1 MNRPSVPTP
10 NQPPGGQPVADP
22 VAAGA
27 PRAAGSITGALPGAG
42 PVALPDGPPAE
53 LAAMLPPGNV
63 VILGGPG
70 SGKTAL
76 LEASMHH
83 LLDGPGGAAR
93 LLTSSRQAAVAST
106 ERLLAALTGAS
117 GGELGCVTWY
127 AFARGLVTSHA
138 DLLDYRGEPRPLS
151 GPEQWSLV
159 RSLLTLDQAAV
170 DWGPLAPLVDTRA
183 FTDELAEFVLAC
195 ERRLVDPEELLERA
209 TAEGRPNWRAVAAF
223 LTLYSEHLALQDSV
237 DQAGLILQAGDL
249 LEDRPDILA
258 ATVAQVRTILVDEAQ
273 ELDPAQLRLLA
284 LLVDGGARAILAGD
298 PAGTTDAF
306 RGATP
311 GALPAWASRLGASVV
326 LLERSRRLGGPGLDA
341 VRRLQAAGAGP
352 VIALTGGGTTAV
364 EAARYPGPAEE
375 AEANARLLRV
385 AHERDGVPYGRM
397 AVLLPSTRRL
407 SGPTRRALER
417 FGVPYRL
424 GAGERQLVAEP
435 IVGNVLDLFRLALD
449 PTRADELLPS
459 LLTSPLGGLDP
470 GELRALRRAAL
481 LADRSLA
488 DHVRARA
495 APPPLPEAT
504 LDTADQQAA
513 VPGTTD
519 PVADASTAAGPGAS
533 DPQAA
538 GPGASDPQAAG
549 PGGTDSGARGP
560 ETMDAGAGASETSEV
575 DGGEEGPARAR
586 SALVLDP
593 GLVARVEALCDLL
606 ERAEGWSAELDADAC
621 FWEVWRSAPA
631 FSELILRAEV
641 DPTDADVQRQ
651 LDALTAFSRALG
663 LFVDGRPGASMRT
676 YLDVVERADFASDP
690 WLPPAMARNNAV
702 AVLSVN
708 AAKGQE
714 FDLVI
719 VAGCLE
725 GSLPSTT
732 HPQGLFEA
740 WRLDGDPGPVARAN
754 ALVDA
759 ERRRFTLAASRARDR
774 VVFTASRVDGR
785 GEPSRFLRELG
796 LELPADPPS
805 ADATPL
811 GVLEAAGALRRVA
824 GDRDRTAAERLAA
837 AATLAAIPG
846 VDPTTWWW
854 RRDYTVDPEPIAAE
868 GRLRT
873 SYSRIGTYEDC
884 HLRYFFGSVA
894 GLDDRSSYQMAFGRL
909 MHTIF
914 ELAAKG
920 DIANQ
925 PDDLKAAY
933 RSRFNPA
940 WFPSR
945 AIAYQYW
952 RDGMGMLEL
961 WHRGEAEAARR
972 ALRFEV
978 GFEMEVGGHLV
989 RGRIDRV
996 DPGPDGGI
1004 VLLDYKTARN
1014 PATDEEA
1021 ERSLQLA
1028 IYYLAALRDPE
1039 LAALGHP
1046 VEMQLVYPARV
1057 KQGRFTRVSQHPGP
1071 DYANQV
1077 EQRLL
1082 ALLDGAAAE
1091 SFDPDPHADCRMCA
1105 FKPICP
1111 MWPQGEEFLAP
1122 AHPPAGLDPH
1132 AIPAPG
1138 ATPAAGPG
1146 PGSVPAAGPGP
1157 GGVPVADPGPGGG
1170 SPTAVATRNGGG
1182 GR

>member
-1 MNRPSVPTP
+1 MNRPSLSTP
-10 NQPPGGQPVADP
+10 NQPPSGLPS
-22 VAAGA
+22 AAPA
-27 PRAAGSITGALPGAG
+27 MPPAAGSVIRALPGAG
-42 PVALPDGPPAE
+42 PVGLPDGPPGE
-53 LAAMLPPGNV
+53 LAARLPPGNI

-76 LEASMHH
+76 LEATMRH
-83 LLDGPGGAAR
+83 LLAQPGGTAR

-106 ERLLAALTGAS
+106 ERLLAGLTRAS

-127 AFARGLVTSHA
+127 AFARGLVISHA

-151 GPEQWSLV
+151 GPEQWALV
-159 RSLLTLDQAAV
+159 RSLLALDQTEV
-170 DWGPLAPLVDTRA
+170 DWGTLAPLADTRA

-195 ERRLVDPEELLERA
+195 ERRLIGPEELLERA
-209 TAEGRPNWRAVAAF
+209 RAEGRPNWVPVAAF
-223 LTLYSEHLALQDSV
+223 LSLYGEHLALQDSV

-249 LEDRPDILA
+249 LEDHPGVLA
-258 ATVAQVRTILVDEAQ
+258 ATVAQVGAILIDEAQ
-273 ELDPAQLRLLA
+273 ELDPAQLRLLT
-284 LLVDGGARAILAGD
+284 LLAGGGARAVLAGD
-298 PAGTTDAF
+298 PAGATDAF
-306 RGATP
+306 RGADP
-311 GALPAWASRLGASVV
+311 GALPEWAKRLDASVV
-326 LLERSRRLGGPGLDA
+326 LLERSRRLGGPALDA
-341 VRRLQAAGAGP
+341 VRRLQAAGPGP
-352 VIALTGGGTTAV
+352 VISLSGGGTTTV

-397 AVLLPSTRRL
+397 AILLPSARRL
-407 SGPTRRALER
+407 SAPTRRALER

-435 IVGNVLDLFRLALD
+435 IVGHVLDLFRLGLD
-449 PTRADELLPS
+449 PARAGELLPS

-495 APPPLPEAT
+495 VPPPLPEAPAET
-504 LDTADQQAA
+504 VDGT
-513 VPGTTD
+513 PGPD
-519 PVADASTAAGPGAS
+519 PGDLAAGERGA
-533 DPQAA
+533 DGPVRA
-538 GPGASDPQAAG
+538 G
-549 PGGTDSGARGP
+549 
-560 ETMDAGAGASETSEV
+560 
-575 DGGEEGPARAR
+575 

-593 GLVARVEALCDLL
+593 GLVARVQALCDLI
-606 ERAEGWSAELDADAC
+606 ERAERWVAELDADAC

-651 LDALTAFSRALG
+651 LDALTAFSRALS

-690 WLPPAMARNNAV
+690 WLPPAMARNGAV

-725 GSLPSTT
+725 GALPQTAR
-732 HPQGLFEA
+732 PQGLFEA
-740 WRLDGDPGPVARAN
+740 WRLDGDPGPVARAD
-754 ALVDA
+754 AVLDA

-796 LELPADPPS
+796 LELPAEPP
-805 ADATPL
+805 ALDTNPL
-811 GVLEAAGALRRVA
+811 GSLEAAGALRRVA
-824 GDRDRTAAERLAA
+824 GDRDRPAAERLAA
-837 AATLAAIPG
+837 ATTLAALPG

-854 RRDYTVDPEPIAAE
+854 RRDYTVDPEPIATE

-884 HLRYFFGSVA
+884 HLKYFFGSVA

-920 DIANQ
+920 DVRND
-925 PDDLKAAY
+925 PEDLKAAY
-933 RSRFNPA
+933 RKRFNPG
-940 WFPSR
+940 WFPTR

-961 WHRGEAEAARR
+961 WHRSEAEVARR

-978 GFEMEVGGHLV
+978 GFEMEVGDHLV

-996 DPGPDGGI
+996 DPGPEDGI
-1004 VLLDYKTARN
+1004 ILLDYKTARY
-1014 PATDEEA
+1014 PASEEEA

-1039 LAALGHP
+1039 LAALGRP
-1046 VEMQLVYPARV
+1046 VEMQLVYPARIMN
-1057 KQGRFTRVSQHPGP
+1057 GRFARVSQHPGP
-1071 DYANQV
+1071 DHASKV

-1091 SFDPDPHADCRMCA
+1091 SFDPDPHADCRMCP

-1122 AHPPAGLDPH
+1122 AHPPSGLSPTGTPSAG
-1132 AIPAPG
+1132 
-1138 ATPAAGPG
+1138 PAA
-1146 PGSVPAAGPGP
+1146 
-1157 GGVPVADPGPGGG
+1157 
-1170 SPTAVATRNGGG
+1170 RNGGG
-1182 GR
+1182 ER

>member
-1 MNRPSVPTP
+1 MNRPSAPTP
-10 NQPPGGQPVADP
+10 IQPPG
-22 VAAGA
+22 AA
-27 PRAAGSITGALPGAG
+27 PT
-42 PVALPDGPPAE
+42 VLPDGPPGE
-53 LAAMLPPGNV
+53 LAAMLPPGNL

-76 LEASMHH
+76 LEATMHH
-83 LLDGPGGAAR
+83 LLARPGGSAR

-106 ERLLAALTGAS
+106 ERLLAALARAA

-127 AFARGLVTSHA
+127 AFALGLVTSHA

-159 RSLLTLDQAAV
+159 RSLLTLDQSAV

-183 FTDELAEFVLAC
+183 LTDELAEFVLAC
-195 ERRLVDPEELLERA
+195 ERRLVDPEALLRRA
-209 TAEGRPNWRAVAAF
+209 TEEARPGWRPVAAF
-223 LTLYSEHLALQDSV
+223 LQLYGEHLALQDSV

-249 LEDRPDILA
+249 LEDRPDVLA
-258 ATVAQVRTILVDEAQ
+258 ATAAQVGAILVDEAQ
-273 ELDPAQLRLLA
+273 ELDPAQLRLLS
-284 LLVDGGARAILAGD
+284 LLVGGGVRAILAGD

-311 GALPAWASRLGASVV
+311 AALPGFADRLGARV
-326 LLERSRRLGGPGLDA
+326 LKLERSHRLGGPGLDA
-341 VRRLQAAGAGP
+341 VRRLQAAGGGP
-352 VIALTGGGTTAV
+352 VVALTGGGTTTV

-375 AEANARLLRV
+375 AEASARLLRV

-407 SGPTRRALER
+407 NGPTRRALER

-435 IVGNVLDLFRLALD
+435 VVGNVLDLFRLVLD

-488 DHVRARA
+488 EHVRARA
-495 APPPLPEAT
+495 VPPPLTQAHP
-504 LDTADQQAA
+504 DQQAPEA
-513 VPGTTD
+513 ETPRD
-519 PVADASTAAGPGAS
+519 PEADAPEGPGAE
-533 DPQAA
+533 
-538 GPGASDPQAAG
+538 GGGA
-549 PGGTDSGARGP
+549 
-560 ETMDAGAGASETSEV
+560 V
-575 DGGEEGPARAR
+575 GPARAS
-586 SALVLDP
+586 SALALDP
-593 GLVARVEALCDLL
+593 GLVVRVEALCDLV
-606 ERAEGWSAELDADAC
+606 ERTAGWVAELDADAC
-621 FWEVWRSAPA
+621 FWEVWRTAPA
-631 FSELILRAEV
+631 FSDLILRAEV
-641 DPTDADVQRQ
+641 DPTDADAQRQ
-651 LDALTAFSRALG
+651 LDALTAFSRALS

-690 WLPPAMARNNAV
+690 WLPPAMARTDAV

-714 FDLVI
+714 FDLVV

-725 GSLPSTT
+725 GALPQTT
-732 HPQGLFEA
+732 RPEGLFEA
-740 WRLDGDPGPVARAN
+740 WRLDGDPGPVARAS
-754 ALVDA
+754 ALLDA

-796 LELPADPPS
+796 LELPADPLA

-811 GVLEAAGALRRVA
+811 GSLEAAGALRRVA
-824 GDRDRTAAERLAA
+824 GDRDRPAAERLGA

-846 VDPTTWWW
+846 VDPATWWW
-854 RRDYTVDPEPIAAE
+854 RRGYTLDPEPIAAE

-920 DIANQ
+920 DVANQ
-925 PDDLKAAY
+925 PEDLKAAY
-933 RSRFNPA
+933 RERFNPA

-961 WHRGEAEAARR
+961 WHRSEADDARR

-1004 VLLDYKTARN
+1004 VLLDYKTARY
-1014 PATDEEA
+1014 PASEEEA

-1039 LAALGHP
+1039 LAGLGHP
-1046 VEMQLVYPARV
+1046 VEMQLVYPARI
-1057 KQGRFTRVSQHPGP
+1057 QHGRFTRVSQRPGP
-1071 DYANQV
+1071 DYASQV

-1082 ALLDGAAAE
+1082 SLLDGAAAE

-1122 AHPPAGLDPH
+1122 SHPPTGLGPD
-1132 AIPAPG
+1132 G
-1138 ATPAAGPG
+1138 RPAAGPG
-1146 PGSVPAAGPGP
+1146 PNDAAPATPGP
-1157 GGVPVADPGPGGG
+1157 RGPEGDP
-1170 SPTAVATRNGGG
+1170 GGG

>member
-1 MNRPSVPTP
+1 MKEPSIPTP
-10 NQPPGGQPVADP
+10 DQPPTGDTGTPQAGDP
-22 VAAGA
+22 PA
-27 PRAAGSITGALPGAG
+27 T
-42 PVALPDGPPAE
+42 LPDDPPDQ
-53 LAAMLPPGNV
+53 LAPVLPAGNV
-63 VILGGPG
+63 IVLGGPG

-76 LEASMHH
+76 LEASMH
-83 LLDGPGGAAR
+83 LLLARPGGSAR
-93 LLTSSRQAAVAST
+93 FLTSSRQAALAST
-106 ERLLAALTGAS
+106 ERLLAAIANAS
-117 GGELGCVTWY
+117 GGALGCVTWY

-138 DLLDYRGEPRPLS
+138 DLLGYRGEPRPLS

-159 RSLLTLDQAAV
+159 RSLLLLEPSPV
-170 DWGPLAPLVDTRA
+170 DWGQLAPLVDTRA

-195 ERRLVDPEELLERA
+195 ERRVVDPEQLLERA
-209 TAEGRPNWRAVAAF
+209 RTDARPSWVPAAAF
-223 LTLYSEHLALQDSV
+223 LTLYGDHLALQDSV
-237 DQAGLILQAGDL
+237 DQAGLIVQAGDL

-258 ATVAQVRTILVDEAQ
+258 ATVAQVGTILVDEAQ
-273 ELDPAQLRLLA
+273 ELDPAQIRLLT

-298 PAGTTDAF
+298 PAGATDAF
-306 RGATP
+306 HGATP
-311 GALPAWASRLGASVV
+311 GALPGWADRLGATVV
-326 LLERSRRLGGPGLDA
+326 RLERSRRLGGPGLDA
-341 VRRLQAAGAGP
+341 VRRLQAVGTTP
-352 VIALTGGGTTAV
+352 TVPLTGGGTTTV

-407 SGPTRRALER
+407 AAPARRALER

-449 PTRADELLPS
+449 PRRADELLPS
-459 LLTSPLGGLDP
+459 LLTSPLGGLDA

-495 APPPLPEAT
+495 VPLPPQPAPI
-504 LDTADQQAA
+504 AA
-513 VPGTTD
+513 PQLAPDPAPGI
-519 PVADASTAAGPGAS
+519 PEPAGLGAAGPGTPS
-533 DPQAA
+533 Q
-538 GPGASDPQAAG
+538 
-549 PGGTDSGARGP
+549 
-560 ETMDAGAGASETSEV
+560 ETGRPRPNLNLA
-575 DGGEEGPARAR
+575 
-586 SALVLDP
+586 LDP
-593 GLVARVEALCDLL
+593 ALERRVAAVCDLV
-606 ERAEGWSAELDADAC
+606 ENVEGWVAELDADAC
-621 FWEVWRSAPA
+621 FWEVWRNAPA
-631 FSELILRAEV
+631 FAELVGRAEA
-641 DPTDADVQRQ
+641 DPSDAEVQRQ

-690 WLPPAMARNNAV
+690 WLPPTMARTDAV
-702 AVLSVN
+702 ALLSVN

-714 FDLVI
+714 FDLVV

-725 GSLPSTT
+725 GALPATAR
-732 HPQGLFEA
+732 PEGLFEP

-754 ALVDA
+754 AALEA
-759 ERRRFTLAASRARDR
+759 ERRRFVLAASRARDR
-774 VVFTASRVDGR
+774 VVFTGSRVDGR
-785 GEPSRFLRELG
+785 GEPSRFLHELG
-796 LELPADPPS
+796 LELPIAPALPDP
-805 ADATPL
+805 TPL
-811 GVLEAAGALRRVA
+811 GPLEAAGALRRVLA
-824 GDRDRTAAERLAA
+824 DRDRPAAERLAA
-837 AATLAAIPG
+837 ATTLASMPG
-846 VDPTTWWW
+846 VDPDTWWW
-854 RRDYTVDPEPIAAE
+854 RRRRTDDPEPIAAE

-920 DIANQ
+920 EIGNQ

-933 RSRFNPA
+933 RVRFNPA

-945 AIAYQYW
+945 AIAHQYW

-961 WHRGEAEAARR
+961 WHRGEAEAAGQ

-996 DPGPDGGI
+996 DRGRDDGI

-1014 PATDEEA
+1014 PASEEDA
-1021 ERSLQLA
+1021 ARSLQLA

-1057 KQGRFTRVSQHPGP
+1057 KQGRFTRVSQHPRP
-1071 DYANQV
+1071 DYATQV
-1077 EQRLL
+1077 ERRLL

-1091 SFDPDPHADCRMCA
+1091 SFDPNPHADCRMCA
-1105 FKPICP
+1105 FKTICP
-1111 MWPQGEEFLAP
+1111 MWPQGEELLAP
-1122 AHPPAGLDPH
+1122 THPPAGLT
-1132 AIPAPG
+1132 ATGETLQG
-1138 ATPAAGPG
+1138 A
-1146 PGSVPAAGPGP
+1146 
-1157 GGVPVADPGPGGG
+1157 
-1170 SPTAVATRNGGG
+1170 AVRNGVGVG
-1182 GR
+1182 S

>member
-1 MNRPSVPTP
+1 MNRPSIPTQ
-10 NQPPGGQPVADP
+10 NQSP
-22 VAAGA
+22 
-27 PRAAGSITGALPGAG
+27 TGRP
-42 PVALPDGPPAE
+42 LPDGLPAE
-53 LAAMLPPGNV
+53 LVAVLPPGNV

-76 LEASMHH
+76 LEATMHH
-83 LLDGPGGAAR
+83 LLAEPGGSAR
-93 LLTSSRQAAVAST
+93 FLTSSRQAAVAST
-106 ERLLAALTGAS
+106 ERLLSALDGAS

-159 RSLLTLDQAAV
+159 RSLLTLDQTAI
-170 DWGPLAPLVDTRA
+170 DWGLLAPLVDTRA
-183 FTDELAEFVLAC
+183 FTDELAEFVFAC
-195 ERRLVDPEELLERA
+195 ERRLIDPEELLERA
-209 TAEGRPNWRAVAAF
+209 ATAGRPGWVPVAAF

-273 ELDPAQLRLLA
+273 ELDPAQLRLLS
-284 LLVDGGARAILAGD
+284 LLVGGGARAILAGD
-298 PAGTTDAF
+298 PAGATDAF

-311 GALPAWASRLGASVV
+311 GALPAWADRLDATVV

-352 VIALTGGGTTAV
+352 AIVLTGGGTTTV

-397 AVLLPSTRRL
+397 AVLLPTTRRL

-424 GAGERQLVAEP
+424 GAGERQLVTEP
-435 IVGNVLDLFRLALD
+435 VVGHVLDLFRLALD
-449 PTRADELLPS
+449 PARADELLPS

-495 APPPLPEAT
+495 APPPPLTEADPDTGQEPPGPGLVGPTAAPDRPAGAPGTGDPGDQDPEA
-504 LDTADQQAA
+504 A
-513 VPGTTD
+513 
-519 PVADASTAAGPGAS
+519 
-533 DPQAA
+533 
-538 GPGASDPQAAG
+538 
-549 PGGTDSGARGP
+549 
-560 ETMDAGAGASETSEV
+560 EV
-575 DGGEEGPARAR
+575 DGGEREGPRR
-586 SALVLDP
+586 SGSALVLDP

-606 ERAEGWSAELDADAC
+606 ERAEGWVAELDADAC

-651 LDALTAFSRALG
+651 LDALTAFSRALS
-663 LFVDGRPGASMRT
+663 LFVDGRPGAGMRT

-690 WLPPAMARNNAV
+690 WLPPAMTRTDAV

-708 AAKGQE
+708 ASKGQE
-714 FDLVI
+714 FDLVV

-725 GSLPSTT
+725 GSLPSTAR
-732 HPQGLFEA
+732 PQGLFEA
-740 WRLDGDPGPVARAN
+740 WRLDGDPGPVARAD
-754 ALVDA
+754 ALLDE

-796 LELPADPPS
+796 LELPADPP
-805 ADATPL
+805 APDPTPL
-811 GVLEAAGALRRVA
+811 GSLEAAGALRRVA
-824 GDRDRTAAERLAA
+824 GDRDRPAAERLAA

-846 VDPTTWWW
+846 VDPATWWW
-854 RRDYTVDPEPIAAE
+854 RRDFTVDPEPVAAE

-920 DIANQ
+920 DIANR

-933 RSRFNPA
+933 RQRFNPA

-961 WHRGEAEAARR
+961 WHHSEAEAASR

-1014 PATDEEA
+1014 PASEEEA

-1039 LAALGHP
+1039 LAALGRP

-1057 KQGRFTRVSQHPGP
+1057 RHGRFARVSQHPGP
-1071 DYANQV
+1071 DYAGQV

-1122 AHPPAGLDPH
+1122 AHPPAGLGPNGTL
-1132 AIPAPG
+1132 A
-1138 ATPAAGPG
+1138 AT
-1146 PGSVPAAGPGP
+1146 
-1157 GGVPVADPGPGGG
+1157 
-1170 SPTAVATRNGGG
+1170 NGGG
-1182 GR
+1182 ER

>member
-1 MNRPSVPTP
+1 MNRPSIPTQDRSP
-10 NQPPGGQPVADP
+10 SGRP
-22 VAAGA
+22 
-27 PRAAGSITGALPGAG
+27 
-42 PVALPDGPPAE
+42 LPDGLPVE
-53 LAAMLPPGNV
+53 LMAMLPPGNV
-63 VILGGPG
+63 VVLGGPG

-76 LEASMHH
+76 LEATMHH
-83 LLDGPGGAAR
+83 LLAEPGGSAR

-106 ERLLAALTGAS
+106 ERLLSALDGAS

-159 RSLLTLDQAAV
+159 RSLLTLDQTAI

-195 ERRLVDPEELLERA
+195 ERRLIDPEELLERA
-209 TAEGRPNWRAVAAF
+209 ATAGRASWVPAAAF
-223 LTLYSEHLALQDSV
+223 LTLYGEHLALQDSV

-258 ATVAQVRTILVDEAQ
+258 ATVAQVATILVDEAQ
-273 ELDPAQLRLLA
+273 ELDPAQLRLLS
-284 LLVDGGARAILAGD
+284 LLAGGGARVILAGD
-298 PAGTTDAF
+298 PAGATDAF

-311 GALPAWASRLGASVV
+311 GALPAWADRLGATVV
-326 LLERSRRLGGPGLDA
+326 RLERSRRLGGPGLDA

-352 VIALTGGGTTAV
+352 AVVLTGGGTTAV
-364 EAARYPGPAEE
+364 EAARHPGPAEE

-397 AVLLPSTRRL
+397 AVLLPTTRRL
-407 SGPTRRALER
+407 SGPTRRALDR

-435 IVGNVLDLFRLALD
+435 VVGHVLDLFRLALD
-449 PTRADELLPS
+449 PARADELLPS

-495 APPPLPEAT
+495 APPPLTEA
-504 LDTADQQAA
+504 
-513 VPGTTD
+513 D
-519 PVADASTAAGPGAS
+519 P
-533 DPQAA
+533 
-538 GPGASDPQAAG
+538 
-549 PGGTDSGARGP
+549 
-560 ETMDAGAGASETSEV
+560 DAGQEPPSPEV
-575 DGGEEGPARAR
+575 DGGEREGPGRSG

-593 GLVARVEALCDLL
+593 GLVGRVEALCDLL
-606 ERAEGWSAELDADAC
+606 ERAEGWVAELDADAC

-641 DPTDADVQRQ
+641 DPNDADVQRQ
-651 LDALTAFSRALG
+651 LDALTAFSRALS

-690 WLPPAMARNNAV
+690 WLPPAMTRTDAV

-714 FDLVI
+714 FDLVV

-725 GSLPSTT
+725 GSLPSTAR
-732 HPQGLFEA
+732 PQGLFEA
-740 WRLDGDPGPVARAN
+740 WRLDGDPGPVARAD
-754 ALVDA
+754 ALLDE

-796 LELPADPPS
+796 LELPADPP
-805 ADATPL
+805 APDPTPL
-811 GVLEAAGALRRVA
+811 GSLEAAGALRRVA
-824 GDRDRTAAERLAA
+824 GDRDRPAAERLAA

-846 VDPTTWWW
+846 VDPATWWW
-854 RRDYTVDPEPIAAE
+854 RRDFTVDPEPIAAE

-920 DIANQ
+920 DIANR

-933 RSRFNPA
+933 RRRFNPA

-961 WHRGEAEAARR
+961 WHHSEAEAASR

-1014 PATDEEA
+1014 PASEEEA

-1039 LAALGHP
+1039 LAALGRP

-1057 KQGRFTRVSQHPGP
+1057 RHGRFTRVSQHPGP
-1071 DYANQV
+1071 DYAGQV
-1077 EQRLL
+1077 ERRLL

-1122 AHPPAGLDPH
+1122 AHPPAGLGPNGTL
-1132 AIPAPG
+1132 A
-1138 ATPAAGPG
+1138 AT
-1146 PGSVPAAGPGP
+1146 
-1157 GGVPVADPGPGGG
+1157 
-1170 SPTAVATRNGGG
+1170 NGGG
-1182 GR
+1182 ER

>member
-1 MNRPSVPTP
+1 MNRPSTTTT
-10 NQPPGGQPVADP
+10 NPPP
-22 VAAGA
+22 AGA
-27 PRAAGSITGALPGAG
+27 PT
-42 PVALPDGPPAE
+42 VLPDLPPAE
-53 LAAMLPPGNV
+53 LAAALPPGNLA
-63 VILGGPG
+63 ILGGPG

-76 LEASMHH
+76 LEATMHH
-83 LLDGPGGAAR
+83 LLAAPGGVAR
-93 LLTSSRQAAVAST
+93 FLTSSRQAAVAST

-127 AFARGLVTSHA
+127 AFARALVTSHA

-159 RSLLTLDQAAV
+159 RSLVTLEESSI

-195 ERRLVDPEELLERA
+195 ERRVIDPEDLLERSLA
-209 TAEGRPNWRAVAAF
+209 AGRPSWKPVAAF
-223 LTLYSEHLALQDSV
+223 LTLYGEHLALQDSV

-249 LEDRPDILA
+249 LEDHPGILA
-258 ATVAQVRTILVDEAQ
+258 ATVAQVGTILVDEAQ
-273 ELDPAQLRLLA
+273 ELDPAQFRLLS
-284 LLVDGGARAILAGD
+284 LLVEGGARAILAGD

-311 GALPAWASRLGASVV
+311 WALPGFADRLGARVL
-326 LLERSRRLGGPGLDA
+326 LLERSRRLGGAGLDA

-352 VIALTGGGTTAV
+352 VVALTGGGTTTV

-385 AHERDGVPYGRM
+385 AHERDGIPYGRM

-435 IVGNVLDLFRLALD
+435 VVGNVLDLFRLALD

-495 APPPLPEAT
+495 VPPPQPDPRSQPAAPDSQ
-504 LDTADQQAA
+504 LD
-513 VPGTTD
+513 GGG
-519 PVADASTAAGPGAS
+519 AAGPAL
-533 DPQAA
+533 
-538 GPGASDPQAAG
+538 
-549 PGGTDSGARGP
+549 
-560 ETMDAGAGASETSEV
+560 TS
-575 DGGEEGPARAR
+575 
-586 SALVLDP
+586 SALALDP
-593 GLVARVEALCDLL
+593 GLAARVEALCDLL
-606 ERAEGWSAELDADAC
+606 ERAEGWVAELDADAC
-621 FWEVWRSAPA
+621 FWQVWRSAPA
-631 FSELILRAEV
+631 FSELILQAEA

-651 LDALTAFSRALG
+651 LDALTAFSRALS

-690 WLPPAMARNNAV
+690 WLPPAMTRTDAV

-714 FDLVI
+714 FDLVV

-725 GSLPSTT
+725 GSLPITAR
-732 HPQGLFEA
+732 PQGLFEA

-796 LELPADPPS
+796 LELPADPP
-805 ADATPL
+805 APDPTPL
-811 GVLEAAGALRRVA
+811 GSLEAAGALRRVA
-824 GDRDRTAAERLAA
+824 GDRDRPAAERLAA
-837 AATLAAIPG
+837 ATTLAAIGG
-846 VDPTTWWW
+846 VDPATWWW

-920 DIANQ
+920 EIANQ
-925 PDDLKAAY
+925 PEDLKAAY
-933 RSRFNPA
+933 RERFNPA

-961 WHRGEAEAARR
+961 WHRSETEAARR

-978 GFEMEVGGHLV
+978 GFEMEVGNHLV

-1004 VLLDYKTARN
+1004 ILLDYKTARN
-1014 PATDEEA
+1014 PATEEEA

-1046 VEMQLVYPARV
+1046 VEMQLVYPARI

-1071 DYANQV
+1071 DYASQV

-1122 AHPPAGLDPH
+1122 VHSPAGLDP
-1132 AIPAPG
+1132 
-1138 ATPAAGPG
+1138 
-1146 PGSVPAAGPGP
+1146 
-1157 GGVPVADPGPGGG
+1157 GGVPSTGPAANGDQPADPHRG
-1170 SPTAVATRNGGG
+1170 NGGG
-1182 GR
+1182 AS

>member
-1 MNRPSVPTP
+1 MNRPSIPTQ
-10 NQPPGGQPVADP
+10 NQPANGRP
-22 VAAGA
+22 
-27 PRAAGSITGALPGAG
+27 
-42 PVALPDGPPAE
+42 LPDGLPAE
-53 LAAMLPPGNV
+53 LATMLPPGNV

-76 LEASMHH
+76 LEATMHH
-83 LLDGPGGAAR
+83 LLAGAGGSAR
-93 LLTSSRQAAVAST
+93 FLTSSRQAALAST
-106 ERLLAALTGAS
+106 ERLLGALNGAS
-117 GGELGCVTWY
+117 GGELGCVTWH
-127 AFARGLVTSHA
+127 AFARGLVTTHA
-138 DLLDYRGEPRPLS
+138 DLLAYRGEPRPLS
-151 GPEQWSLV
+151 GPEQWALV
-159 RSLLTLDQAAV
+159 RSLLSLDQATI

-195 ERRLVDPEELLERA
+195 ERRLIDPEELLERA
-209 TAEGRPNWRAVAAF
+209 AAADRPSWIPVAAF

-249 LEDRPDILA
+249 LEDRPDVLA
-258 ATVAQVRTILVDEAQ
+258 ATVAQVGTILVDEAQ
-273 ELDPAQLRLLA
+273 ELDPSQLRLLS

-298 PAGTTDAF
+298 PAGATDAF

-311 GALPAWASRLGASVV
+311 GALPAWADRLGATVV
-326 LLERSRRLGGPGLDA
+326 LLERSRRLGGQGLDA

-352 VIALTGGGTTAV
+352 VVLLTGGGPTTV

-397 AVLLPSTRRL
+397 AVLLPTTRRL

-435 IVGNVLDLFRLALD
+435 VVGHVLDLFRLALD
-449 PTRADELLPS
+449 PARADELLPS

-495 APPPLPEAT
+495 TPPPLGEPDLDAATGEPVVPE
-504 LDTADQQAA
+504 
-513 VPGTTD
+513 GTG
-519 PVADASTAAGPGAS
+519 PPTAAPEPGLGS
-533 DPQAA
+533 
-538 GPGASDPQAAG
+538 
-549 PGGTDSGARGP
+549 
-560 ETMDAGAGASETSEV
+560 
-575 DGGEEGPARAR
+575 

-606 ERAEGWSAELDADAC
+606 ERAQGWVTELDADAC

-641 DPTDADVQRQ
+641 DPSDADAQRQ

-690 WLPPAMARNNAV
+690 WLPPAMTRTDAV
-702 AVLSVN
+702 AVLSVS
-708 AAKGQE
+708 AAKGEE

-732 HPQGLFEA
+732 RPQGLFEA
-740 WRLDGDPGPVARAN
+740 WRLDGDPGPVARAD
-754 ALVDA
+754 ALLDE

-796 LELPADPPS
+796 LELSTDPP
-805 ADATPL
+805 APDPTPL
-811 GVLEAAGALRRVA
+811 GSLEAAGALRRVA
-824 GDRDRTAAERLAA
+824 GDRDRSAAERLAA

-846 VDPTTWWW
+846 VDPATWWW

-920 DIANQ
+920 DIANR
-925 PDDLKAAY
+925 PEDLKAAY
-933 RSRFNPA
+933 RERFNPA

-945 AIAYQYW
+945 AIAHQYW

-961 WHRGEAEAARR
+961 WHHSEADAAGR

-1004 VLLDYKTARN
+1004 VLLDYKTART

-1039 LAALGHP
+1039 LAALGRP

-1057 KQGRFTRVSQHPGP
+1057 KHGRFTRVSQHPGP
-1071 DYANQV
+1071 DYAGQV

-1122 AHPPAGLDPH
+1122 AHPPAGLDPN
-1132 AIPAPG
+1132 G
-1138 ATPAAGPG
+1138 RPAAGREPN
-1146 PGSVPAAGPGP
+1146 GSPADNPAAGS
-1157 GGVPVADPGPGGG
+1157 GGG
-1170 SPTAVATRNGGG
+1170 DR
-1182 GR
+1182 

>member
-1 MNRPSVPTP
+1 MNRPSAPTP
-10 NQPPGGQPVADP
+10 IQPPGG
-22 VAAGA
+22 
-27 PRAAGSITGALPGAG
+27 G
-42 PVALPDGPPAE
+42 PLVLPDGLPAE
-53 LAAMLPPGNV
+53 LATMLPPGNLV
-63 VILGGPG
+63 VLGGPG

-76 LEASMHH
+76 LEAIMHD
-83 LLDGPGGAAR
+83 LLARQGGSAR
-93 LLTSSRQAAVAST
+93 FLTSSRQAAVAST
-106 ERLLAALTGAS
+106 ERLLAALDRAS

-127 AFARGLVTSHA
+127 AFARALVANHA

-151 GPEQWSLV
+151 GPEQWSFV
-159 RSLLTLDQAAV
+159 RSLLAVEEPSV

-195 ERRLVDPEELLERA
+195 ERRLIDPEELLERA
-209 TAEGRPNWRAVAAF
+209 AAEGRPNWRPVADF
-223 LTLYSEHLALQDSV
+223 LHLYGEHLALQDSV

-249 LEDRPDILA
+249 LEDQPDVLTDTA
-258 ATVAQVRTILVDEAQ
+258 AQVGTVLIDEAQ
-273 ELDPAQLRLLA
+273 ELDPAQVRLLS
-284 LLVDGGARAILAGD
+284 LLVGGGVSAILAGD
-298 PAGTTDAF
+298 PAGATEAF

-311 GALPAWASRLGASVV
+311 GALPELADRLGARV
-326 LLERSRRLGGPGLDA
+326 LVLERSRRLGGPGLDA

-352 VIALTGGGTTAV
+352 VVPLTGGGTTTV

-397 AVLLPSTRRL
+397 AVLLPTTRRL

-449 PTRADELLPS
+449 PARADELLPT

-495 APPPLPEAT
+495 VPPPPAEA
-504 LDTADQQAA
+504 DRGAPAEAD
-513 VPGTTD
+513 P
-519 PVADASTAAGPGAS
+519 GPG
-533 DPQAA
+533 P
-538 GPGASDPQAAG
+538 
-549 PGGTDSGARGP
+549 
-560 ETMDAGAGASETSEV
+560 ASEAEGD
-575 DGGEEGPARAR
+575 DGGEGPGRAG
-586 SALVLDP
+586 SALALDP
-593 GLVARVEALCDLL
+593 GLVGRVEALCDLL
-606 ERAEGWSAELDADAC
+606 EGAERWVAELDADAC

-631 FSELILRAEV
+631 FSDLILRAEC
-641 DPTDADVQRQ
+641 DPTDADTQRQ
-651 LDALTAFSRALG
+651 LDALTAFSRALS

-690 WLPPAMARNNAV
+690 WLPPAMSRSDAV

-714 FDLVI
+714 FALVV

-725 GSLPSTT
+725 GALPLTAR
-732 HPQGLFEA
+732 PQGLFEA
-740 WRLDGDPGPVARAN
+740 WRLDGDPGPVARAS
-754 ALVDA
+754 ALLDA

-796 LELPADPPS
+796 LELPADPPA

-811 GVLEAAGALRRVA
+811 GSLEAAGALRRVA
-824 GDRDRTAAERLAA
+824 GDRDRPAAERLAA
-837 AATLAAIPG
+837 AANLAAIGG
-846 VDPTTWWW
+846 VDPATWWW
-854 RRDYTVDPEPIAAE
+854 RRDYTRDPEPIAAE

-920 DIANQ
+920 EIAHE
-925 PDDLKAAY
+925 PEDLKAAY
-933 RSRFNPA
+933 RERFNPA

-961 WHRGEAEAARR
+961 WHRSEATDARR

-1004 VLLDYKTARN
+1004 VLLDYKTARY
-1014 PATDEEA
+1014 PASDEEA
-1021 ERSLQLA
+1021 ARSLQLA

-1057 KQGRFTRVSQHPGP
+1057 QHGRFTRVSQHPGP
-1071 DYANQV
+1071 DYATQV
-1077 EQRLL
+1077 ERRLL

-1122 AHPPAGLDPH
+1122 AHPPSGLGPN
-1132 AIPAPG
+1132 G
-1138 ATPAAGPG
+1138 TPADG
-1146 PGSVPAAGPGP
+1146 
-1157 GGVPVADPGPGGG
+1157 
-1170 SPTAVATRNGGG
+1170 NGGG
-1182 GR
+1182 GG

>member
-1 MNRPSVPTP
+1 MNRPSIPTQDRSP
-10 NQPPGGQPVADP
+10 SGRP
-22 VAAGA
+22 
-27 PRAAGSITGALPGAG
+27 
-42 PVALPDGPPAE
+42 LPDGLPVE
-53 LAAMLPPGNV
+53 LMAMLPPGNV
-63 VILGGPG
+63 VVLGGPG

-76 LEASMHH
+76 LEATMHH
-83 LLDGPGGAAR
+83 LLAEPGGSAR

-106 ERLLAALTGAS
+106 ERLLSALDGAS

-159 RSLLTLDQAAV
+159 RSLLTLDQTAI

-195 ERRLVDPEELLERA
+195 ERRLIDPEELLERA
-209 TAEGRPNWRAVAAF
+209 ATAGRASWVPAAAF
-223 LTLYSEHLALQDSV
+223 LTLYGEHLALQDSV

-258 ATVAQVRTILVDEAQ
+258 ATVAQVATILVDEAQ
-273 ELDPAQLRLLA
+273 ELDPAQLRLLS
-284 LLVDGGARAILAGD
+284 LLAGGGARVILAGD
-298 PAGTTDAF
+298 PAGATDAF

-311 GALPAWASRLGASVV
+311 GALPAWADRLGATVV
-326 LLERSRRLGGPGLDA
+326 RLERSRRLGGPGLDA

-352 VIALTGGGTTAV
+352 AVVLTGGGTTAV
-364 EAARYPGPAEE
+364 EAARHPGPAEE

-397 AVLLPSTRRL
+397 AVLLPTTRRL
-407 SGPTRRALER
+407 SGPTRRALDR

-435 IVGNVLDLFRLALD
+435 VVGHVLDLFRLALD
-449 PTRADELLPS
+449 PARADELLPS

-495 APPPLPEAT
+495 APPPLTEA
-504 LDTADQQAA
+504 
-513 VPGTTD
+513 D
-519 PVADASTAAGPGAS
+519 P
-533 DPQAA
+533 
-538 GPGASDPQAAG
+538 
-549 PGGTDSGARGP
+549 
-560 ETMDAGAGASETSEV
+560 DAGQEPPSPEV
-575 DGGEEGPARAR
+575 DGGEREGPGRSG

-593 GLVARVEALCDLL
+593 GLVGRVEALCDLL
-606 ERAEGWSAELDADAC
+606 ERAEGWVAELDADAC

-651 LDALTAFSRALG
+651 LDALTAFSRALS

-690 WLPPAMARNNAV
+690 WLPPAMTRTDAV

-714 FDLVI
+714 FDLVV

-725 GSLPSTT
+725 GSLPSTAR
-732 HPQGLFEA
+732 PQGLFEA
-740 WRLDGDPGPVARAN
+740 WRLDGDPGPVARAD
-754 ALVDA
+754 ALLDE

-796 LELPADPPS
+796 LELPADPP
-805 ADATPL
+805 APDPTPL
-811 GVLEAAGALRRVA
+811 GSLEAAGALRRVA
-824 GDRDRTAAERLAA
+824 GDRDRPAAERLAA
-837 AATLAAIPG
+837 AATLAAIPR
-846 VDPTTWWW
+846 VDPATWWW
-854 RRDYTVDPEPIAAE
+854 RRDFTVDPEPIAAD

-920 DIANQ
+920 DIANR

-933 RSRFNPA
+933 RRRFNPA

-961 WHRGEAEAARR
+961 WHHSEAEAASR

-1014 PATDEEA
+1014 PASEEEA

-1039 LAALGHP
+1039 LAALGRP

-1057 KQGRFTRVSQHPGP
+1057 RHGRFTRVSQHPGP
-1071 DYANQV
+1071 DYAGQV
-1077 EQRLL
+1077 ERRLL

-1122 AHPPAGLDPH
+1122 AHPPAGLGPNGTL
-1132 AIPAPG
+1132 A
-1138 ATPAAGPG
+1138 AT
-1146 PGSVPAAGPGP
+1146 
-1157 GGVPVADPGPGGG
+1157 
-1170 SPTAVATRNGGG
+1170 NGGG
-1182 GR
+1182 ER

>member
-1 MNRPSVPTP
+1 MNRPSLPTP
-10 NQPPGGQPVADP
+10 NQPPSGLPS
-22 VAAGA
+22 AAPA
-27 PRAAGSITGALPGAG
+27 TSDTPPAAGSVIGALPGAG
-42 PVALPDGPPAE
+42 PVGLPDGPPDD

-76 LEASMHH
+76 LEATMWH
-83 LLDGPGGAAR
+83 LLARSGGTAR

-106 ERLLAALTGAS
+106 ERLLAGLTGAS

-127 AFARGLVTSHA
+127 AFARGLVVSHA

-151 GPEQWSLV
+151 GPEQWALV
-159 RSLLTLDQAAV
+159 RSLLTLDRTAV

-195 ERRLVDPEELLERA
+195 ERRLIDPDELLDRA
-209 TAEGRPNWRAVAAF
+209 RAEGRPNWASVADF
-223 LTLYSEHLALQDSV
+223 LSLYGEHLALQDSV

-249 LEDRPDILA
+249 LEDHPEVLA
-258 ATVAQVRTILVDEAQ
+258 ATVAQVGTILADEAQ
-273 ELDPAQLRLLA
+273 ELDPAQLRLLT
-284 LLVDGGARAILAGD
+284 LLVRGGARAILAGD
-298 PAGTTDAF
+298 PAGATDAF
-306 RGATP
+306 RGADP
-311 GALPAWASRLGASVV
+311 GALLDWAKRLDASVV

-341 VRRLQAAGAGP
+341 VRRLQGAGP
-352 VIALTGGGTTAV
+352 GPVISLTGGGTTTV

-397 AVLLPSTRRL
+397 AILLPSTRRL
-407 SGPTRRALER
+407 SAPTRRALER

-435 IVGNVLDLFRLALD
+435 IVGHVLDLFRLALD
-449 PTRADELLPS
+449 PARADELLPS

-495 APPPLPEAT
+495 VPPPLP
-504 LDTADQQAA
+504 QAPA
-513 VPGTTD
+513 EPAEIGQGPPGPDPGDPAAGDPSVAPGTSAGEPEPD
-519 PVADASTAAGPGAS
+519 GPVRTG
-533 DPQAA
+533 
-538 GPGASDPQAAG
+538 
-549 PGGTDSGARGP
+549 
-560 ETMDAGAGASETSEV
+560 
-575 DGGEEGPARAR
+575 

-593 GLVARVEALCDLL
+593 GLVARVQALCDLI
-606 ERAEGWSAELDADAC
+606 ERAEGWVAELDADAC

-651 LDALTAFSRALG
+651 LDALTAFSRALS

-690 WLPPAMARNNAV
+690 WLPPTMARNDAV

-725 GSLPSTT
+725 GALPQTAR
-732 HPQGLFEA
+732 PQGLFEA
-740 WRLDGDPGPVARAN
+740 WRLDGDPGPVARAD
-754 ALVDA
+754 AVLDA

-796 LELPADPPS
+796 LELPAELPALD
-805 ADATPL
+805 TNPL
-811 GVLEAAGALRRVA
+811 GSLEAAGALRRIA
-824 GDRDRTAAERLAA
+824 GDRDRPAAERLAA
-837 AATLAAIPG
+837 ATTLAAIPG
-846 VDPTTWWW
+846 VDPATWWW

-884 HLRYFFGSVA
+884 HLKYFFGSVA

-920 DIANQ
+920 DIRND
-925 PDDLKAAY
+925 PEDLKAAY
-933 RSRFNPA
+933 RKRFNPG
-940 WFPSR
+940 WFPTR

-961 WHRGEAEAARR
+961 WHRSEAEVARR

-978 GFEMEVGGHLV
+978 GFEMEVGDHLV

-996 DPGPDGGI
+996 DPSPEDGI
-1004 VLLDYKTARN
+1004 ILLDYKTARY
-1014 PATDEEA
+1014 PASEEEA

-1039 LAALGHP
+1039 LAALGRP
-1046 VEMQLVYPARV
+1046 VEMQLVYPARIMN
-1057 KQGRFTRVSQHPGP
+1057 GRFARVSQHPGP
-1071 DYANQV
+1071 DHASKV

-1091 SFDPDPHADCRMCA
+1091 SFDPDPHADCRMCP

-1122 AHPPAGLDPH
+1122 AHPPSGLSPTGTATGNPGPTGASPSH
-1132 AIPAPG
+1132 PRPAAIPS
-1138 ATPAAGPG
+1138 ATPAAH
-1146 PGSVPAAGPGP
+1146 
-1157 GGVPVADPGPGGG
+1157 
-1170 SPTAVATRNGGG
+1170 NGNGEP
-1182 GR
+1182 

>member
-1 MNRPSVPTP
+1 MNRPGIPTQ
-10 NQPPGGQPVADP
+10 NQPPGGRP
-22 VAAGA
+22 
-27 PRAAGSITGALPGAG
+27 
-42 PVALPDGPPAE
+42 LPDGLPGD

-76 LEASMHH
+76 LEATMHH
-83 LLDGPGGAAR
+83 LLAQPGGSAR
-93 LLTSSRQAAVAST
+93 FLTSSRQAALAST
-106 ERLLAALTGAS
+106 ERLLGTLNGAS

-127 AFARGLVTSHA
+127 AFARGLVSSHA

-159 RSLLTLDQAAV
+159 RSLLSLDQTAI
-170 DWGPLAPLVDTRA
+170 DWGPLVPLVDTRA

-195 ERRLVDPEELLERA
+195 ERRLVDPEGLLERA
-209 TAEGRPNWRAVAAF
+209 AEAGRPSWVPAAAF

-237 DQAGLILQAGDL
+237 DQAGLIVQAGDL
-249 LEDRPDILA
+249 LEDRPDILT
-258 ATVAQVRTILVDEAQ
+258 ATAAQVGTFLVDEAQ
-273 ELDPAQLRLLA
+273 ELDPSQLRLLS
-284 LLVDGGARAILAGD
+284 LLVDGGARAVLAGD
-298 PAGTTDAF
+298 PAGATDAF

-311 GALPAWASRLGASVV
+311 ESLPAWADRLGATVV

-352 VIALTGGGTTAV
+352 VVVLTGGGTTTV
-364 EAARYPGPAEE
+364 ETARHPGPAEE

-397 AVLLPSTRRL
+397 AVLLPTTRRL

-435 IVGNVLDLFRLALD
+435 VVGHVLDLFRLALD
-449 PTRADELLPS
+449 PARADELLPS

-470 GELRALRRAAL
+470 GELRALRRAAV

-495 APPPLPEAT
+495 TPPPLSGP
-504 LDTADQQAA
+504 
-513 VPGTTD
+513 TD
-519 PVADASTAAGPGAS
+519 PGAG

-538 GPGASDPQAAG
+538 VVGGDEAG
-549 PGGTDSGARGP
+549 PGRG
-560 ETMDAGAGASETSEV
+560 S
-575 DGGEEGPARAR
+575 

-606 ERAEGWSAELDADAC
+606 ERAEGWVAELDADAC

-641 DPTDADVQRQ
+641 DPTDADTQRQ
-651 LDALTAFSRALG
+651 LDALTAFSRALS

-690 WLPPAMARNNAV
+690 WLPPAMTRTDAV

-714 FDLVI
+714 FDLVV

-725 GSLPSTT
+725 GALPSTAR
-732 HPQGLFEA
+732 PQGLFEA
-740 WRLDGDPGPVARAN
+740 WRLDGDPGPVARAD
-754 ALVDA
+754 ALLDE

-796 LELPADPPS
+796 LELSTDPPVP
-805 ADATPL
+805 DPTPL
-811 GVLEAAGALRRVA
+811 GSLEASGALRRVA
-824 GDRDRTAAERLAA
+824 GDRDRPAAERLAA
-837 AATLAAIPG
+837 AATLAAIAG
-846 VDPTTWWW
+846 VDPSTWWW

-925 PDDLKAAY
+925 PEDLKAAY
-933 RSRFNPA
+933 RERFNPA

-945 AIAYQYW
+945 AIAHQFW

-961 WHRGEAEAARR
+961 WYHSEAEAARR

-978 GFEMEVGGHLV
+978 GFEMEVGDHLV

-1004 VLLDYKTARN
+1004 VLLDYKTART

-1039 LAALGHP
+1039 LAALGRP

-1057 KQGRFTRVSQHPGP
+1057 KHGRFTRVGQHPGP
-1071 DYANQV
+1071 DHASQV
-1077 EQRLL
+1077 ERRLL

-1105 FKPICP
+1105 FKIICP

-1122 AHPPAGLDPH
+1122 AHPPAGLDPNGR
-1132 AIPAPG
+1132 PA
-1138 ATPAAGPG
+1138 TGPEPDDNQASG
-1146 PGSVPAAGPGP
+1146 REPN
-1157 GGVPVADPGPGGG
+1157 GG
-1170 SPTAVATRNGGG
+1170 SPGDLATHTGGG
-1182 GR
+1182 ER

>member
-10 NQPPGGQPVADP
+10 NQPPSGLPS
-22 VAAGA
+22 AAPATSGTA
-27 PRAAGSITGALPGAG
+27 PAAGSVIGALPGAG
-42 PVALPDGPPAE
+42 PVGLPDGPPGE

-76 LEASMHH
+76 LEATMHH
-83 LLDGPGGAAR
+83 LLARPGGTAR
-93 LLTSSRQAAVAST
+93 FLTSSRQAAVAST
-106 ERLLAALTGAS
+106 ERLLAGLGGAS

-159 RSLLTLDQAAV
+159 RSLLSLDQTEV

-209 TAEGRPNWRAVAAF
+209 RAEGRPSWVPVAAF
-223 LTLYSEHLALQDSV
+223 LGLYGEHLALQDSV

-249 LEDRPDILA
+249 LEDRPDILQ
-258 ATVAQVRTILVDEAQ
+258 ATVAQVGTILVDEAQ
-273 ELDPAQLRLLA
+273 ELDPAQLRILM
-284 LLVDGGARAILAGD
+284 LLVGGGARAILAGD
-298 PAGTTDAF
+298 PAGTTEAF

-311 GALPAWASRLGASVV
+311 GALPAWARRLGASVV

-341 VRRLQAAGAGP
+341 VRRLQAAGPGP
-352 VIALTGGGTTAV
+352 VIALTGGGTTTV
-364 EAARYPGPAEE
+364 EAARHPGPAEE

-407 SGPTRRALER
+407 SAPTRRALER

-435 IVGNVLDLFRLALD
+435 VVGHVLDLFRLALD
-449 PTRADELLPS
+449 PARADELLPS

-470 GELRALRRAAL
+470 GELRSLRRAAL

-495 APPPLPEAT
+495 VPPPPPATTAEDGDAPAPE
-504 LDTADQQAA
+504 
-513 VPGTTD
+513 PTD
-519 PVADASTAAGPGAS
+519 TAAGDG
-533 DPQAA
+533 DPQ
-538 GPGASDPQAAG
+538 
-549 PGGTDSGARGP
+549 GP
-560 ETMDAGAGASETSEV
+560 EAEG
-575 DGGEEGPARAR
+575 GGEEVGPARSG

-593 GLVARVEALCDLL
+593 GLVARVEALCDLV
-606 ERAEGWSAELDADAC
+606 EGAEGWVRELDADAC
-621 FWEVWRSAPA
+621 FWEVWRTAPA

-651 LDALTAFSRALG
+651 LDALTAFSRALS

-690 WLPPAMARNNAV
+690 WLAPAMARNDAV

-725 GSLPSTT
+725 GALPSTA

-740 WRLDGDPGPVARAN
+740 WRLDGDPGPVARAE
-754 ALVDA
+754 ALLDA

-796 LELPADPPS
+796 LELAADPPGV
-805 ADATPL
+805 DTTPL
-811 GVLEAAGALRRVA
+811 GSLEAAGTLRRVA
-824 GDRDRTAAERLAA
+824 GDRDRPAAERLAA
-837 AATLAAIPG
+837 ATTLAAIPG
-846 VDPTTWWW
+846 VDPATWWW

-933 RSRFNPA
+933 RQRFNPA

-961 WHRGEAEAARR
+961 WHRSEAEAARR

-978 GFEMEVGGHLV
+978 GFEMEVGDHLV

-996 DPGPDGGI
+996 DRGPDDGI
-1004 VLLDYKTARN
+1004 VLLDYKTARY
-1014 PATDEEA
+1014 PASEEEA

-1057 KQGRFTRVSQHPGP
+1057 MHGRFTRVSQHPGP
-1071 DYANQV
+1071 DHAGRV

-1122 AHPPAGLDPH
+1122 AHPPSGLDAATGPGD
-1132 AIPAPG
+1132 PAPAG
-1138 ATPAAGPG
+1138 APAGELAG
-1146 PGSVPAAGPGP
+1146 
-1157 GGVPVADPGPGGG
+1157 
-1170 SPTAVATRNGGG
+1170 RNGGG
-1182 GR
+1182 AG

>member
-1 MNRPSVPTP
+1 MNRPSIPTQD
-10 NQPPGGQPVADP
+10 QPPNGRP
-22 VAAGA
+22 
-27 PRAAGSITGALPGAG
+27 
-42 PVALPDGPPAE
+42 LPDGLPGE
-53 LAAMLPPGNV
+53 LVAMLPPGNV
-63 VILGGPG
+63 VVLGGPG

-76 LEASMHH
+76 LEATMHH
-83 LLDGPGGAAR
+83 LLAGPGGSAR
-93 LLTSSRQAAVAST
+93 FLTSSRQAAVAST
-106 ERLLAALTGAS
+106 ERLLGALDGAS

-127 AFARGLVTSHA
+127 AFARGLVISHA
-138 DLLDYRGEPRPLS
+138 DLLDYRGEPRLLS

-159 RSLLTLDQAAV
+159 RSLLTLEETPI

-209 TAEGRPNWRAVAAF
+209 AATGRPSWVPAAAF
-223 LTLYSEHLALQDSV
+223 LTLYGEHLALQDSV
-237 DQAGLILQAGDL
+237 DQAGLIVQAGDL

-258 ATVAQVRTILVDEAQ
+258 ATVAQVGTVLVDEAQ
-273 ELDPAQLRLLA
+273 ELDPAQLRLLS
-284 LLVDGGARAILAGD
+284 LLVDGGTRAILAGD
-298 PAGTTDAF
+298 PAGATDAF

-311 GALPAWASRLGASVV
+311 GALPAWADRLGATVV

-352 VIALTGGGTTAV
+352 AVALTGGGTTTV
-364 EAARYPGPAEE
+364 DAARHPGPAEE

-397 AVLLPSTRRL
+397 AVLLPTTRRL

-435 IVGNVLDLFRLALD
+435 VVGHVLDLFRLALD
-449 PTRADELLPS
+449 PARADELLPS

-495 APPPLPEAT
+495 VPPPLAEAD
-504 LDTADQQAA
+504 LDPDQA
-513 VPGTTD
+513 T
-519 PVADASTAAGPGAS
+519 AGPEVVETAEADGGAGE
-533 DPQAA
+533 
-538 GPGASDPQAAG
+538 GPGRAS
-549 PGGTDSGARGP
+549 
-560 ETMDAGAGASETSEV
+560 
-575 DGGEEGPARAR
+575 

-606 ERAEGWSAELDADAC
+606 ERAQGWVAELDADAC

-641 DPTDADVQRQ
+641 DPSDAEAQRQ
-651 LDALTAFSRALG
+651 LDALTAFSRALS

-690 WLPPAMARNNAV
+690 WLPPAMTRTDAV
-702 AVLSVN
+702 AVLSVS

-714 FDLVI
+714 FDLVV

-725 GSLPSTT
+725 GSLPSTAR
-732 HPQGLFEA
+732 PQGLFEA
-740 WRLDGDPGPVARAN
+740 WRLDGDPGPVARAD
-754 ALVDA
+754 ALLDE

-796 LELPADPPS
+796 LELPADPP
-805 ADATPL
+805 APDPTPL
-811 GVLEAAGALRRVA
+811 GSLEAAGALRRVA
-824 GDRDRTAAERLAA
+824 GDRDRPAAERLAA

-846 VDPTTWWW
+846 VDPATWWW

-909 MHTIF
+909 MHTVF

-920 DIANQ
+920 EIANR
-925 PDDLKAAY
+925 PEDLKAAY
-933 RSRFNPA
+933 RQRFNPA

-961 WHRGEAEAARR
+961 WHNSEADAARR

-1014 PATDEEA
+1014 PASDEEA

-1039 LAALGHP
+1039 LAALGRP

-1057 KQGRFTRVSQHPGP
+1057 RHGRFTRVSQHPGP
-1071 DYANQV
+1071 DHAGKV

-1122 AHPPAGLDPH
+1122 AHPPAGLGPD
-1132 AIPAPG
+1132 AD
-1138 ATPAAGPG
+1138 PAAGREPN
-1146 PGSVPAAGPGP
+1146 
-1157 GGVPVADPGPGGG
+1157 G
-1170 SPTAVATRNGGG
+1170 SPPGDQAATNGGG
-1182 GR
+1182 QR

>member
-1 MNRPSVPTP
+1 MNRPSIPTQ
-10 NQPPGGQPVADP
+10 NQPPRGRP
-22 VAAGA
+22 
-27 PRAAGSITGALPGAG
+27 
-42 PVALPDGPPAE
+42 LPDGLPGE

-76 LEASMHH
+76 LEATMHH
-83 LLDGPGGAAR
+83 LLAQPGGSAR
-93 LLTSSRQAAVAST
+93 FLTSSRQTALAST
-106 ERLLAALTGAS
+106 ERLLGALNGAS

-159 RSLLTLDQAAV
+159 RSLLSLDQTAI

-195 ERRLVDPEELLERA
+195 ERRLVDPEGLLERA
-209 TAEGRPNWRAVAAF
+209 AEAGRPSWVPAAAF

-249 LEDRPDILA
+249 LEDRPDILT
-258 ATVAQVRTILVDEAQ
+258 ATVAQVGTILVDEAQ
-273 ELDPAQLRLLA
+273 ELDPAQLRLLT
-284 LLVDGGARAILAGD
+284 LLVEGGARAILAGD
-298 PAGTTDAF
+298 PAGSTDAF

-311 GALPAWASRLGASVV
+311 ESLPAWARRLGASVV

-341 VRRLQAAGAGP
+341 VRRLQAAGPGP
-352 VIALTGGGTTAV
+352 VIALTGGGTTTV

-407 SGPTRRALER
+407 SAPTRRALER

-435 IVGNVLDLFRLALD
+435 VVGHVLNLFRLALD
-449 PTRADELLPS
+449 PTRADELLPP
-459 LLTSPLGGLDP
+459 LFTSPLGGLDP
-470 GELRALRRAAL
+470 GELRSLRRAAL

-495 APPPLPEAT
+495 VPPPLAEA
-504 LDTADQQAA
+504 DPDPDQA
-513 VPGTTD
+513 T
-519 PVADASTAAGPGAS
+519 AGPEVVEIAEADGGGGE
-533 DPQAA
+533 
-538 GPGASDPQAAG
+538 GPGRAS
-549 PGGTDSGARGP
+549 
-560 ETMDAGAGASETSEV
+560 
-575 DGGEEGPARAR
+575 

-606 ERAEGWSAELDADAC
+606 ERAEGWVAELDADAC
-621 FWEVWRSAPA
+621 FWQVWRSAPA

-641 DPTDADVQRQ
+641 DPTDADTQRQ
-651 LDALTAFSRALG
+651 LDALTAFSRALS

-690 WLPPAMARNNAV
+690 WLPPAMTRTDAV

-714 FDLVI
+714 FDLVV

-725 GSLPSTT
+725 GSLPVTAR
-732 HPQGLFEA
+732 PQGLFEA
-740 WRLDGDPGPVARAN
+740 WRLDGDPGPVARAS
-754 ALVDA
+754 ALLDA

-796 LELPADPPS
+796 LELPADPPA

-811 GVLEAAGALRRVA
+811 GSLEAAGALRRVA
-824 GDRDRTAAERLAA
+824 GDRDRPAAERLAA
-837 AATLAAIPG
+837 ATNLAALGG
-846 VDPTTWWW
+846 VDPATWWW

-894 GLDDRSSYQMAFGRL
+894 GLDD
-909 MHTIF
+909 
-914 ELAAKG
+914 
-920 DIANQ
+920 
-925 PDDLKAAY
+925 
-933 RSRFNPA
+933 
-940 WFPSR
+940 
-945 AIAYQYW
+945 
-952 RDGMGMLEL
+952 
-961 WHRGEAEAARR
+961 
-972 ALRFEV
+972 
-978 GFEMEVGGHLV
+978 
-989 RGRIDRV
+989 
-996 DPGPDGGI
+996 
-1004 VLLDYKTARN
+1004 
-1014 PATDEEA
+1014 
-1021 ERSLQLA
+1021 
-1028 IYYLAALRDPE
+1028 
-1039 LAALGHP
+1039 
-1046 VEMQLVYPARV
+1046 
-1057 KQGRFTRVSQHPGP
+1057 
-1071 DYANQV
+1071 
-1077 EQRLL
+1077 
-1082 ALLDGAAAE
+1082 
-1091 SFDPDPHADCRMCA
+1091 
-1105 FKPICP
+1105 
-1111 MWPQGEEFLAP
+1111 
-1122 AHPPAGLDPH
+1122 
-1132 AIPAPG
+1132 
-1138 ATPAAGPG
+1138 
-1146 PGSVPAAGPGP
+1146 
-1157 GGVPVADPGPGGG
+1157 
-1170 SPTAVATRNGGG
+1170 
-1182 GR
+1182 

>member
-1 MNRPSVPTP
+1 MNRPSAPTP
-10 NQPPGGQPVADP
+10 IQPPGG
-22 VAAGA
+22 
-27 PRAAGSITGALPGAG
+27 G
-42 PVALPDGPPAE
+42 PLVLPDGLPAE
-53 LAAMLPPGNV
+53 LATMLPPGNLV
-63 VILGGPG
+63 VLGGPG

-76 LEASMHH
+76 LEAIMHD
-83 LLDGPGGAAR
+83 LLARQGGSAR
-93 LLTSSRQAAVAST
+93 FLTSSRQAAVAST
-106 ERLLAALTGAS
+106 ERLLAALDRAS

-127 AFARGLVTSHA
+127 AFARALVANHA

-151 GPEQWSLV
+151 GPEQWSFV
-159 RSLLTLDQAAV
+159 RSLLAVEEPSV

-195 ERRLVDPEELLERA
+195 ERRLIDPEELLERA
-209 TAEGRPNWRAVAAF
+209 AAEGRPNWRPVADF
-223 LTLYSEHLALQDSV
+223 LHLYGEHLALQDSV

-249 LEDRPDILA
+249 LEDHPDVLTDTA
-258 ATVAQVRTILVDEAQ
+258 AQVGTVLIDEAQ
-273 ELDPAQLRLLA
+273 ELDPAQVRLLS
-284 LLVDGGARAILAGD
+284 LLVGGGVSAILAGD
-298 PAGTTDAF
+298 PAGATEAF

-311 GALPAWASRLGASVV
+311 GALPELADRLGARV
-326 LLERSRRLGGPGLDA
+326 LVLERSRRLGGPGLDA

-352 VIALTGGGTTAV
+352 VVPLTGGGTTTV

-397 AVLLPSTRRL
+397 AVLLPTTRRL

-449 PTRADELLPS
+449 PARADELLPT

-495 APPPLPEAT
+495 VPPPPAEVDRGAPAEA
-504 LDTADQQAA
+504 
-513 VPGTTD
+513 D
-519 PVADASTAAGPGAS
+519 PGPG
-533 DPQAA
+533 P
-538 GPGASDPQAAG
+538 
-549 PGGTDSGARGP
+549 
-560 ETMDAGAGASETSEV
+560 ASEAEAD
-575 DGGEEGPARAR
+575 DGGEGPGRAG
-586 SALVLDP
+586 SALALDP
-593 GLVARVEALCDLL
+593 GLVGRVEALCDLL
-606 ERAEGWSAELDADAC
+606 EGAERWVAELDADAC

-631 FSELILRAEV
+631 FSDLILRAEC
-641 DPTDADVQRQ
+641 DPTDADTQRQ
-651 LDALTAFSRALG
+651 LDALTAFSRALS

-690 WLPPAMARNNAV
+690 WLPPAMSRSDAV

-714 FDLVI
+714 FALVV

-725 GSLPSTT
+725 GALPLTAR
-732 HPQGLFEA
+732 PQGLFEA
-740 WRLDGDPGPVARAN
+740 WRLDGDPGPVARAS
-754 ALVDA
+754 ALLDA

-796 LELPADPPS
+796 LELPADPPA

-811 GVLEAAGALRRVA
+811 GSLEAAGALRRVA
-824 GDRDRTAAERLAA
+824 GDRDRPAAERLAA
-837 AATLAAIPG
+837 AANLAAIGG
-846 VDPTTWWW
+846 VDPATWWW
-854 RRDYTVDPEPIAAE
+854 RRDYTRDPEPIAAE

-920 DIANQ
+920 EIANE
-925 PDDLKAAY
+925 PEDLKAAY
-933 RSRFNPA
+933 RERFNPA

-961 WHRGEAEAARR
+961 WHRSEATDARR

-1004 VLLDYKTARN
+1004 VLLDYKTARY
-1014 PATDEEA
+1014 PASDEEA
-1021 ERSLQLA
+1021 ARSLQLA

-1057 KQGRFTRVSQHPGP
+1057 QHGRFTRVSQHPGP
-1071 DYANQV
+1071 DYATQV
-1077 EQRLL
+1077 ERRLL

-1111 MWPQGEEFLAP
+1111 MWPQGEE
-1122 AHPPAGLDPH
+1122 
-1132 AIPAPG
+1132 
-1138 ATPAAGPG
+1138 
-1146 PGSVPAAGPGP
+1146 
-1157 GGVPVADPGPGGG
+1157 
-1170 SPTAVATRNGGG
+1170 
-1182 GR
+1182 

>member
-1 MNRPSVPTP
+1 MNRPSIPTP
-10 NQPPGGQPVADP
+10 SRPV
-22 VAAGA
+22 V
-27 PRAAGSITGALPGAG
+27 LPHGT
-42 PVALPDGPPAE
+42 PAE
-53 LAAMLPPGNV
+53 LAAALPPGNV
-63 VILGGPG
+63 VVLGGPG

-76 LEASMHH
+76 LEATMHH
-83 LLDGPGGAAR
+83 LLAGPGGSAR

-106 ERLLAALTGAS
+106 ERLLAALAGAS
-117 GGELGCVTWY
+117 GGALGCVTWY
-127 AFARGLVTSHA
+127 AFARGLVASHA

-159 RSLLTLDQAAV
+159 RSLLQLDQPAV

-195 ERRLVDPEELLERA
+195 ERRLVDADELRA
-209 TAEGRPNWRAVAAF
+209 RARTEDRPSWVPAAAF
-223 LTLYSEHLALQDSV
+223 LDLYGDHLALQDSV
-237 DQAGLILQAGDL
+237 DQAGLVVQAGDL
-249 LEDRPDILA
+249 LEDRPDVLA
-258 ATVAQVRTILVDEAQ
+258 ATVAQVGTILVDEAQ
-273 ELDPAQLRLLA
+273 ELDPAQLRLLL
-284 LLVDGGARAILAGD
+284 LLVGGGARAILAGD
-298 PAGTTDAF
+298 PAGTIDAF
-306 RGATP
+306 HGAAP
-311 GALPAWASRLGASVV
+311 GALPAWADRLGATVV
-326 LLERSRRLGGPGLDA
+326 LLERSHRLGGQGLDA
-341 VRRLQAAGAGP
+341 VRRLQAAGTSPA
-352 VIALTGGGTTAV
+352 VALTGGGTTTV
-364 EAARYPGPAEE
+364 EATRHPGPAEE

-397 AVLLPSTRRL
+397 AILLPSTRRL
-407 SGPTRRALER
+407 AGPTRRALER

-435 IVGNVLDLFRLALD
+435 IVGHVLDLFRLALD
-449 PTRADELLPS
+449 PARADELLPS

-495 APPPLPEAT
+495 VPPPLPPEPP
-504 LDTADQQAA
+504 DTASDAA
-513 VPGTTD
+513 PPAAPPGGVPD
-519 PVADASTAAGPGAS
+519 
-533 DPQAA
+533 
-538 GPGASDPQAAG
+538 
-549 PGGTDSGARGP
+549 PGGTADPAAADRVQGAEAVPAADLALADAAEGEADGSPP
-560 ETMDAGAGASETSEV
+560 EG
-575 DGGEEGPARAR
+575 R

-593 GLVARVEALCDLL
+593 GLVGRVEWLCDLL
-606 ERAEGWSAELDADAC
+606 ERAEGWVTELDADAC
-621 FWEVWRSAPA
+621 FWEVWRTAPA

-641 DPTDADVQRQ
+641 DPADADVQRQ
-651 LDALTAFSRALG
+651 LDALAAFSRALG

-690 WLPPAMARNNAV
+690 WLPPAMARTDAV

-708 AAKGQE
+708 AAKGHE
-714 FDLVI
+714 FDLVV

-725 GSLPSTT
+725 GALPRTAW
-732 HPQGLFEA
+732 PQGLFEA
-740 WRLDGDPGPVARAN
+740 WRLDGDPGPVARAE
-754 ALVDA
+754 AVLDA
-759 ERRRFTLAASRARDR
+759 ERRRFTLALSRARDR
-774 VVFTASRVDGR
+774 VVLTASRVDGR

-796 LELPADPPS
+796 LEVPSDQPAPDP
-805 ADATPL
+805 APL
-811 GVLEAAGALRRVA
+811 GALEAAGTLRRVA
-824 GDRDRTAAERLAA
+824 ADRDRPAAERLAA
-837 AATLAAIPG
+837 AVTLAAIPG
-846 VDPTTWWW
+846 VDPATWWW
-854 RRDYTVDPEPIAAE
+854 RRERTVDPEPIAAE

-920 DIANQ
+920 EIANQ

-933 RSRFNPA
+933 RARFNPA

-961 WHRGEAEAARR
+961 WHRGEADAARR

-978 GFEMEVGGHLV
+978 GFEMEVGGHVV

-1014 PATDEEA
+1014 PAHEEEA

-1039 LAALGHP
+1039 LASLGHP
-1046 VEMQLVYPARV
+1046 VEMQLVYPARAR
-1057 KQGRFTRVSQHPGP
+1057 QGRFTRISQHPAP
-1071 DYANQV
+1071 DHAAKV

-1091 SFDPDPHADCRMCA
+1091 SFDPNPHADCRMCA

-1122 AHPPAGLDPH
+1122 AHPPAGLDP
-1132 AIPAPG
+1132 AGLVTRPAGPEPP
-1138 ATPAAGPG
+1138 ASPTEAAG
-1146 PGSVPAAGPGP
+1146 
-1157 GGVPVADPGPGGG
+1157 
-1170 SPTAVATRNGGG
+1170 RNGGG
-1182 GR
+1182 GP

>member
-1 MNRPSVPTP
+1 MNRPSIPTQ
-10 NQPPGGQPVADP
+10 NQPPKGRP
-22 VAAGA
+22 
-27 PRAAGSITGALPGAG
+27 
-42 PVALPDGPPAE
+42 LPDGLPAE
-53 LAAMLPPGNV
+53 LATMLPPGNV
-63 VILGGPG
+63 VVLGGPG

-76 LEASMHH
+76 LEATMHH
-83 LLDGPGGAAR
+83 LLARPGGTAR
-93 LLTSSRQAAVAST
+93 FLTSSRQAAVAST
-106 ERLLAALTGAS
+106 ERLLGALNGAS

-159 RSLLTLDQAAV
+159 RSLLSLDQTEV

-183 FTDELAEFVLAC
+183 FTDELAELVLAC
-195 ERRLVDPEELLERA
+195 ERRLVDPGELLERA
-209 TAEGRPNWRAVAAF
+209 RTEGRPSWVPVAAF
-223 LTLYSEHLALQDSV
+223 LRLYGEHLALQDSV

-249 LEDRPDILA
+249 LEDRPDILQ
-258 ATVAQVRTILVDEAQ
+258 ATVAQVGTVLVDEAQ
-273 ELDPAQLRLLA
+273 ELDPAQRRLLT
-284 LLVDGGARAILAGD
+284 LLAEGGARAVLAGD
-298 PAGTTDAF
+298 PAGTTEAF
-306 RGATP
+306 RGASP
-311 GALPAWASRLGASVV
+311 GALPAWARRLGASVV

-341 VRRLQAAGAGP
+341 VRRLQAAGPGP
-352 VIALTGGGTTAV
+352 VIALTGGGTTTV

-407 SGPTRRALER
+407 SAPTRRALER

-435 IVGNVLDLFRLALD
+435 VVGHVLDLFRLALD
-449 PTRADELLPS
+449 PARADELLPS

-470 GELRALRRAAL
+470 GELRSLRRAAL

-488 DHVRARA
+488 DHARARA
-495 APPPLPEAT
+495 VPPPPPDPSADPAGPEDAPAPEPTAT
-504 LDTADQQAA
+504 AGVVGEAPAPEPT
-513 VPGTTD
+513 G
-519 PVADASTAAGPGAS
+519 TAAGDG
-533 DPQAA
+533 DPQ
-538 GPGASDPQAAG
+538 
-549 PGGTDSGARGP
+549 GP
-560 ETMDAGAGASETSEV
+560 EAE
-575 DGGEEGPARAR
+575 GGEAVGPARSG

-593 GLVARVEALCDLL
+593 GLVARVEALCDLV
-606 ERAEGWSAELDADAC
+606 EGAEVWVRELDADAC
-621 FWEVWRSAPA
+621 FWEVWRAAPA

-651 LDALTAFSRALG
+651 LDALTAFSRALS

-690 WLPPAMARNNAV
+690 WLAPAMARNDAV

-725 GSLPSTT
+725 GALPSTA

-740 WRLDGDPGPVARAN
+740 WRLDGDPGPVARAE
-754 ALVDA
+754 ALLDA

-796 LELPADPPS
+796 LELAADPP
-805 ADATPL
+805 APDAAPL
-811 GVLEAAGALRRVA
+811 GSLEAAGTLRRVA
-824 GDRDRTAAERLAA
+824 GDRDRPAAERLAA
-837 AATLAAIPG
+837 ATTLAAIPG
-846 VDPTTWWW
+846 VDPATWWW

-920 DIANQ
+920 EIANE

-933 RSRFNPA
+933 RQRFNPA

-961 WHRGEAEAARR
+961 WHRGEADAARR

-978 GFEMEVGGHLV
+978 GFEMEVGDHLV

-996 DPGPDGGI
+996 DRGPDDGI
-1004 VLLDYKTARN
+1004 ILLDYKTARY
-1014 PATDEEA
+1014 PASEEDA

-1039 LAALGHP
+1039 LAALGRP

-1057 KQGRFTRVSQHPGP
+1057 MHGRFTRVSQHPGP
-1071 DYANQV
+1071 DYASQV
-1077 EQRLL
+1077 ERRLL

-1122 AHPPAGLDPH
+1122 AHPPSGLD
-1132 AIPAPG
+1132 AAATNPG
-1138 ATPAAGPG
+1138 
-1146 PGSVPAAGPGP
+1146 
-1157 GGVPVADPGPGGG
+1157 DPGPTGAPAGALAG
-1170 SPTAVATRNGGG
+1170 RNGGG
-1182 GR
+1182 AGGARPPPGGGPPGSGRRCAARTPRPSSWP

>member
-10 NQPPGGQPVADP
+10 DQPPSGRPTAVPAASGAVPVAGS
-22 VAAGA
+22 VIAG
-27 PRAAGSITGALPGAG
+27 LPGPRPA
-42 PVALPDGPPAE
+42 ALPDGPPAE
-53 LAAMLPPGNV
+53 LAGMLPPGNV

-76 LEASMHH
+76 LEATMRR
-83 LLDGPGGAAR
+83 LLADPGGTAR
-93 LLTSSRQAAVAST
+93 FVTSSRQGAVAST
-106 ERLLAALTGAS
+106 ERLLGALGGAS
-117 GGELGCVTWY
+117 GGALSCVTWY

-159 RSLLTLDQAAV
+159 RSLLTLDQAEV

-209 TAEGRPNWRAVAAF
+209 STEARPNWVPVAAF
-223 LTLYSEHLALQDSV
+223 LTLYGEHLALQDSV

-249 LEDRPDILA
+249 LDDHPDVL
-258 ATVAQVRTILVDEAQ
+258 ATVVAQMGTVLVDEAQ
-273 ELDPAQLRLLA
+273 ELDPAQRRLLT
-284 LLVDGGARAILAGD
+284 LLVAGGARAILAGD
-298 PAGTTDAF
+298 PAGATDAF

-311 GALPAWASRLGASVV
+311 GALPALAKDLGAGVV

-341 VRRLQAAGAGP
+341 VRRLQAAGPGP
-352 VIALTGGGTTAV
+352 VVALTGGGTTLV
-364 EAARYPGPAEE
+364 EAARHPGPAEE

-397 AVLLPSTRRL
+397 AILLPSTRRL
-407 SGPTRRALER
+407 SAPTRRALER

-435 IVGNVLDLFRLALD
+435 VVGHVLDLFRLALD
-449 PTRADELLPS
+449 PARADELLPT

-495 APPPLPEAT
+495 VPPPPPEP
-504 LDTADQQAA
+504 DPDPADPDGAA
-513 VPGTTD
+513 PDAED
-519 PVADASTAAGPGAS
+519 PAGSEAD
-533 DPQAA
+533 
-538 GPGASDPQAAG
+538 
-549 PGGTDSGARGP
+549 
-560 ETMDAGAGASETSEV
+560 
-575 DGGEEGPARAR
+575 DGGGQEGPARTG

-606 ERAEGWSAELDADAC
+606 EGAEGWVAELDADAC
-621 FWEVWRSAPA
+621 FWEVWRTAPA

-690 WLPPAMARNNAV
+690 WLPPGMTRNDAV

-725 GSLPSTT
+725 GALPMTAR
-732 HPQGLFEA
+732 PQGLFEA

-754 ALVDA
+754 QLLDA

-796 LELPADPPS
+796 LELPADPP
-805 ADATPL
+805 APETTPL
-811 GVLEAAGALRRVA
+811 GSLEAAGALRRVA
-824 GDRDRTAAERLAA
+824 GDRDRPAAERLAA

-846 VDPTTWWW
+846 VDPATWWW

-884 HLRYFFGSVA
+884 HLKYFFGSVA

-920 DIANQ
+920 DIANE

-933 RSRFNPA
+933 RRRFNPA

-978 GFEMEVGGHLV
+978 GFEMEVGEHLV

-996 DPGPDGGI
+996 DRGPDGGI
-1004 VLLDYKTARN
+1004 VLLDYKTARY
-1014 PATDEEA
+1014 PASEEDA

-1057 KQGRFTRVSQHPGP
+1057 THGRFTRVSQHPGP
-1071 DYANQV
+1071 DHAGQV
-1077 EQRLL
+1077 ERRLL

-1122 AHPPAGLDPH
+1122 AHPPSGL
-1132 AIPAPG
+1132 
-1138 ATPAAGPG
+1138 
-1146 PGSVPAAGPGP
+1146 GSGGVPAAGPG
-1157 GGVPVADPGPGGG
+1157 
-1170 SPTAVATRNGGG
+1170 RNGGG
-1182 GR
+1182 ER

>member
-1 MNRPSVPTP
+1 MNRPSTTTSNP
-10 NQPPGGQPVADP
+10 PPGG
-22 VAAGA
+22 A
-27 PRAAGSITGALPGAG
+27 PM
-42 PVALPDGPPAE
+42 VLPDNPPAE
-53 LAAMLPPGNV
+53 LAAMLPPGNL

-76 LEASMHH
+76 LEATMHH
-83 LLDGPGGAAR
+83 LLAVPGGAAR
-93 LLTSSRQAAVAST
+93 FLTSSRQAAVAST

-117 GGELGCVTWY
+117 GGELGCATWY
-127 AFARGLVTSHA
+127 AFARAMVTSHA

-159 RSLLTLDQAAV
+159 RSLLTLDQSSV

-195 ERRLVDPEELLERA
+195 ERRVIDPEELLERS
-209 TAEGRPNWRAVAAF
+209 TAAARPGWVPVAAF
-223 LTLYSEHLALQDSV
+223 LTLYGEHLALQDSV

-258 ATVAQVRTILVDEAQ
+258 ATVAQVGTILVDEAQ
-273 ELDPAQLRLLA
+273 ELDPAQRRLLT
-284 LLVDGGARAILAGD
+284 LLVEGGARAILAGD

-311 GALPAWASRLGASVV
+311 GALPEFADRLGARVV

-352 VIALTGGGTTAV
+352 VVALTGGGTTTV

-435 IVGNVLDLFRLALD
+435 VVGNVLDLFRLALD
-449 PTRADELLPS
+449 PARADELLPS

-495 APPPLPEAT
+495 VPPPPLEPPSEPEGQAAPAPKTPEPQPEPEIQQAPVSPTRDLEHTDPQPADPEAE
-504 LDTADQQAA
+504 AD
-513 VPGTTD
+513 GGG
-519 PVADASTAAGPGAS
+519 AAGPA
-533 DPQAA
+533 P
-538 GPGASDPQAAG
+538 
-549 PGGTDSGARGP
+549 
-560 ETMDAGAGASETSEV
+560 TS
-575 DGGEEGPARAR
+575 
-586 SALVLDP
+586 SALALDP

-606 ERAEGWSAELDADAC
+606 ERAEGWVAELDADAC

-631 FSELILRAEV
+631 FSELILRAEI

-651 LDALTAFSRALG
+651 LDALTAFSRALS

-690 WLPPAMARNNAV
+690 WLPPAMTRTDAV

-714 FDLVI
+714 FDLVV

-725 GSLPSTT
+725 GSLPTT
-732 HPQGLFEA
+732 ARPQGLFEA

-796 LELPADPPS
+796 LELPADPPA
-805 ADATPL
+805 ADPTPL
-811 GVLEAAGALRRVA
+811 GSLEAAGALRRVA
-824 GDRDRTAAERLAA
+824 GDRDRPAAERLAA
-837 AATLAAIPG
+837 ATTLAAIPG
-846 VDPTTWWW
+846 VDPATWWW
-854 RRDYTVDPEPIAAE
+854 RRDYTADPEPIAAE

-920 DIANQ
+920 EIANQ
-925 PDDLKAAY
+925 PEDLKTAY
-933 RSRFNPA
+933 RERFNPA

-961 WHRGEAEAARR
+961 WHRGEADAARR

-978 GFEMEVGGHLV
+978 GFEMEVGDHLV

-1004 VLLDYKTARN
+1004 VLLDYKTARY
-1014 PATDEEA
+1014 PASEEEA

-1046 VEMQLVYPARV
+1046 VEMQLVYPARI
-1057 KQGRFTRVSQHPGP
+1057 QHGRFTRVSQHPGP
-1071 DYANQV
+1071 DHDSQV
-1077 EQRLL
+1077 ERRLL

-1122 AHPPAGLDPH
+1122 VHAPSGLDPDGGQSSSSE
-1132 AIPAPG
+1132 PPTGNGSG
-1138 ATPAAGPG
+1138 AW
-1146 PGSVPAAGPGP
+1146 
-1157 GGVPVADPGPGGG
+1157 
-1170 SPTAVATRNGGG
+1170 
-1182 GR
+1182 

>member
-1 MNRPSVPTP
+1 MNRPSIPTQ
-10 NQPPGGQPVADP
+10 NQPPRGRP
-22 VAAGA
+22 
-27 PRAAGSITGALPGAG
+27 
-42 PVALPDGPPAE
+42 LPDGLPGE

-76 LEASMHH
+76 LEATMHH
-83 LLDGPGGAAR
+83 LLAQPGGLAR
-93 LLTSSRQAAVAST
+93 FLTSSRQTALAST
-106 ERLLAALTGAS
+106 ERLLGALNGAS

-159 RSLLTLDQAAV
+159 RSLLSLDQTAI

-195 ERRLVDPEELLERA
+195 ERRLVDPEGLLERA
-209 TAEGRPNWRAVAAF
+209 AEAGRPSWVPAAAF

-237 DQAGLILQAGDL
+237 DQAGLIVQAGDL

-258 ATVAQVRTILVDEAQ
+258 ATAAQVGTFLVDEAQ
-273 ELDPAQLRLLA
+273 ELDPSQLRLLS
-284 LLVDGGARAILAGD
+284 LLVDGGARAVLAGD
-298 PAGTTDAF
+298 PAGATDAF

-311 GALPAWASRLGASVV
+311 ESLPAWADRLGATVV

-341 VRRLQAAGAGP
+341 VRRLQTAGAGP
-352 VIALTGGGTTAV
+352 VVVLTGGGTTTV
-364 EAARYPGPAEE
+364 EAARHPGPAEE

-397 AVLLPSTRRL
+397 AVLLPTTRRL

-435 IVGNVLDLFRLALD
+435 VVGHVLDLFRLALD
-449 PTRADELLPS
+449 PARADELLPS

-470 GELRALRRAAL
+470 GELRALRRAAV

-495 APPPLPEAT
+495 APPPLAGGP
-504 LDTADQQAA
+504 
-513 VPGTTD
+513 TD
-519 PVADASTAAGPGAS
+519 PGAGDPQTAVVGGEEAGPG
-533 DPQAA
+533 
-538 GPGASDPQAAG
+538 
-549 PGGTDSGARGP
+549 RG
-560 ETMDAGAGASETSEV
+560 S
-575 DGGEEGPARAR
+575 

-606 ERAEGWSAELDADAC
+606 ERAEGWVAELDADAC
-621 FWEVWRSAPA
+621 FWQVWRSAPA

-641 DPTDADVQRQ
+641 DPTDADTQRQ
-651 LDALTAFSRALG
+651 LDALTAFSRALS

-690 WLPPAMARNNAV
+690 WLPPAMTRTDAV

-714 FDLVI
+714 FDLVV

-725 GSLPSTT
+725 GALPSTAR
-732 HPQGLFEA
+732 PQGLFEA
-740 WRLDGDPGPVARAN
+740 WRLDGDPGPVARAD
-754 ALVDA
+754 ALLDE

-796 LELPADPPS
+796 LELSTDPP
-805 ADATPL
+805 APDPTPL
-811 GVLEAAGALRRVA
+811 GSLEASGALRRVA
-824 GDRDRTAAERLAA
+824 GDRDRSAAERLAA
-837 AATLAAIPG
+837 AATLAAIPR
-846 VDPTTWWW
+846 VDPSTWWW

-925 PDDLKAAY
+925 PEDLKAAY
-933 RSRFNPA
+933 RERFSPA

-945 AIAYQYW
+945 AIAHQFW

-961 WHRGEAEAARR
+961 WYHSEAEAARR

-978 GFEMEVGGHLV
+978 GFEMEVGDHLV

-1004 VLLDYKTARN
+1004 VLLDYKTART

-1039 LAALGHP
+1039 LAALGRP

-1057 KQGRFTRVSQHPGP
+1057 KQGRFTRVGQHPGP
-1071 DYANQV
+1071 DHAGQV
-1077 EQRLL
+1077 ERRLL

-1122 AHPPAGLDPH
+1122 AHPPAGLGPD
-1132 AIPAPG
+1132 AD
-1138 ATPAAGPG
+1138 PAAGREPN
-1146 PGSVPAAGPGP
+1146 
-1157 GGVPVADPGPGGG
+1157 G
-1170 SPTAVATRNGGG
+1170 SPPGDLAATNGGG
-1182 GR
+1182 QR

>member
-1 MNRPSVPTP
+1 MNRPSMPTS
-10 NQPPGGQPVADP
+10 NQPPSGLPSATP
-22 VAAGA
+22 AASDTA
-27 PRAAGSITGALPGAG
+27 PATSATAPAAGSVIRALPGADPFG
-42 PVALPDGPPAE
+42 LPDGPPGD

-76 LEASMHH
+76 LEATMHH
-83 LLDGPGGAAR
+83 LLARPGGTAR
-93 LLTSSRQAAVAST
+93 FLTSSRQAAVAST
-106 ERLLAALTGAS
+106 ERLLAGLSRAS

-151 GPEQWSLV
+151 GPEQWALV
-159 RSLLTLDQAAV
+159 RSLLTLDHPEI

-195 ERRLVDPEELLERA
+195 ERRLIDPEALLERA
-209 TAEGRPNWRAVAAF
+209 RAEGRPNWVPVAAF
-223 LTLYSEHLALQDSV
+223 LSVYGEHLALQDSV

-249 LEDRPDILA
+249 LEDRPDVLA
-258 ATVAQVRTILVDEAQ
+258 ATVAQVGSILVDEAQ
-273 ELDPAQLRLLA
+273 ELDPAQLRLLT
-284 LLVDGGARAILAGD
+284 LLVEGGAGAILAGD

-311 GALPAWASRLGASVV
+311 GALPAWAKRLGASVV

-341 VRRLQAAGAGP
+341 VRRLQAAGPGP
-352 VIALTGGGTTAV
+352 VISLTGGGTTTV

-407 SGPTRRALER
+407 SAPTRRALER

-435 IVGNVLDLFRLALD
+435 IVGHVLDLFRLALD
-449 PTRADELLPS
+449 PARADELLPS

-495 APPPLPEAT
+495 VPPPLPEA
-504 LDTADQQAA
+504 
-513 VPGTTD
+513 PSG
-519 PVADASTAAGPGAS
+519 PAGPAEIV
-533 DPQAA
+533 Q
-538 GPGASDPQAAG
+538 
-549 PGGTDSGARGP
+549 
-560 ETMDAGAGASETSEV
+560 DA
-575 DGGEEGPARAR
+575 DGGGAVVGAEPEAGGPAADGQEVEAEGPARVG

-593 GLVARVEALCDLL
+593 GLVARVQALCDLI
-606 ERAEGWSAELDADAC
+606 ERAEGWVAELDADAC

-631 FSELILRAEV
+631 FSDLILRAEA

-651 LDALTAFSRALG
+651 LDALTAFSRALS

-676 YLDVVERADFASDP
+676 YLDVVERADFATDP
-690 WLPPAMARNNAV
+690 WLPPAMARNDAV

-725 GSLPSTT
+725 GALPQIAR
-732 HPQGLFEA
+732 PQGLFEA

-754 ALVDA
+754 ALLDA

-796 LELPADPPS
+796 LELPAEPP
-805 ADATPL
+805 ALDTAPL
-811 GVLEAAGALRRVA
+811 GSLEAAGALRRVA
-824 GDRDRTAAERLAA
+824 GDRDRPAAERLAA
-837 AATLAAIPG
+837 ATTLAAIPG
-846 VDPTTWWW
+846 VDPATWWW

-884 HLRYFFGSVA
+884 HLKYFFGSVA

-920 DIANQ
+920 DIRNE

-933 RSRFNPA
+933 RERFNPA
-940 WFPSR
+940 WFPTR

-961 WHRGEAEAARR
+961 WHRSEAEVARR

-978 GFEMEVGGHLV
+978 GFEMQVGDHLV

-996 DPGPDGGI
+996 DPGPDDGI
-1004 VLLDYKTARN
+1004 ILLDYKTARY
-1014 PATDEEA
+1014 PASEEEA

-1039 LAALGHP
+1039 LAALGRP
-1046 VEMQLVYPARV
+1046 VEMQLVYPARAMH
-1057 KQGRFTRVSQHPGP
+1057 GRFTRVSQHPGP
-1071 DYANQV
+1071 DHDTKV

-1122 AHPPAGLDPH
+1122 AHPPSGLGPAGT
-1132 AIPAPG
+1132 APG
-1138 ATPAAGPG
+1138 DPGAGGTSPGVPG
-1146 PGSVPAAGPGP
+1146 PTLA
-1157 GGVPVADPGPGGG
+1157 
-1170 SPTAVATRNGGG
+1170 PTADLATRNGGG
-1182 GR
+1182 ER

>member
-1 MNRPSVPTP
+1 MNRPSLPTP
-10 NQPPGGQPVADP
+10 NQPPSGPP
-22 VAAGA
+22 SAAPDIGPA
-27 PRAAGSITGALPGAG
+27 TSVTAQAAGSVIRALPGAG
-42 PVALPDGPPAE
+42 PVGLPDGPPGD

-76 LEASMHH
+76 LEATMHH
-83 LLDGPGGAAR
+83 LLVTPGGTAR

-106 ERLLAALTGAS
+106 ERLLAGLSGAS

-127 AFARGLVTSHA
+127 AVARGLVISHA

-151 GPEQWSLV
+151 GPEQWALV
-159 RSLLTLDQAAV
+159 RSLLSLDRTDV

-195 ERRLVDPEELLERA
+195 ERRLIGPEELLERA
-209 TAEGRPNWRAVAAF
+209 RAEGRPSWVPVAAF
-223 LTLYSEHLALQDSV
+223 LTLYGEHLALQDSV

-249 LEDRPDILA
+249 LEDHPDVLA
-258 ATVAQVRTILVDEAQ
+258 ATVAQVDTILVDEAQ
-273 ELDPAQLRLLA
+273 ELDPAQLRLLT
-284 LLVDGGARAILAGD
+284 LLVGGGARAILAGD
-298 PAGTTDAF
+298 PAGATDAF
-306 RGATP
+306 RGADP
-311 GALPAWASRLGASVV
+311 GALLEWAKRLDASVV

-341 VRRLQAAGAGP
+341 VRRLQAAGPGP
-352 VIALTGGGTTAV
+352 VISLTGGGTTTV

-385 AHERDGVPYGRM
+385 AHERDGIPYGRM
-397 AVLLPSTRRL
+397 AILLPSTRRL
-407 SGPTRRALER
+407 SAPTRRALER

-435 IVGNVLDLFRLALD
+435 IVGHVLDLFRLALD
-449 PTRADELLPS
+449 PARADELLPS

-470 GELRALRRAAL
+470 GELRALRRSAL

-488 DHVRARA
+488 EHVRARA
-495 APPPLPEAT
+495 VPPPLPEAP
-504 LDTADQQAA
+504 AA
-513 VPGTTD
+513 PGTSVGEPEPD
-519 PVADASTAAGPGAS
+519 GPVRAG
-533 DPQAA
+533 
-538 GPGASDPQAAG
+538 
-549 PGGTDSGARGP
+549 
-560 ETMDAGAGASETSEV
+560 
-575 DGGEEGPARAR
+575 

-593 GLVARVEALCDLL
+593 GLVGRVQALCDLI
-606 ERAEGWSAELDADAC
+606 ERAEGWVAELDADAC

-651 LDALTAFSRALG
+651 LDALTAFSRALS

-690 WLPPAMARNNAV
+690 WLPPATARNEV
-702 AVLSVN
+702 VSVLSVN

-725 GSLPSTT
+725 GALPQTAR
-732 HPQGLFEA
+732 PQGLFEA
-740 WRLDGDPGPVARAN
+740 WRLDGDPGPVARAD
-754 ALVDA
+754 AVLDA

-774 VVFTASRVDGR
+774 VVFTASRVEGR

-796 LELPADPPS
+796 LELPAEPP
-805 ADATPL
+805 A
-811 GVLEAAGALRRVA
+811 
-824 GDRDRTAAERLAA
+824 
-837 AATLAAIPG
+837 LAAIPG
-846 VDPTTWWW
+846 VDPATWWW

-884 HLRYFFGSVA
+884 HLKYFFGSVA

-920 DIANQ
+920 DIQNE
-925 PDDLKAAY
+925 PEDLKAAY
-933 RSRFNPA
+933 RQRFNPG
-940 WFPSR
+940 WFPTR

-961 WHRGEAEAARR
+961 WHRSEAEVARR

-978 GFEMEVGGHLV
+978 GFEMEVGEHLV

-996 DPGPDGGI
+996 DPGPDDGI
-1004 VLLDYKTARN
+1004 ILLDYKTARY
-1014 PATDEEA
+1014 PASEEEA

-1039 LAALGHP
+1039 LAALGRP
-1046 VEMQLVYPARV
+1046 VEMQLVYPARIMN
-1057 KQGRFTRVSQHPGP
+1057 GRFARVSQHPGP
-1071 DYANQV
+1071 GHASKV
-1077 EQRLL
+1077 EERLL

-1091 SFDPDPHADCRMCA
+1091 SFDPDPHADCRMCP

-1122 AHPPAGLDPH
+1122 AHPPSGLNPTGTAPSASPAG
-1132 AIPAPG
+1132 
-1138 ATPAAGPG
+1138 
-1146 PGSVPAAGPGP
+1146 
-1157 GGVPVADPGPGGG
+1157 
-1170 SPTAVATRNGGG
+1170 RNGDGE
-1182 GR
+1182 R